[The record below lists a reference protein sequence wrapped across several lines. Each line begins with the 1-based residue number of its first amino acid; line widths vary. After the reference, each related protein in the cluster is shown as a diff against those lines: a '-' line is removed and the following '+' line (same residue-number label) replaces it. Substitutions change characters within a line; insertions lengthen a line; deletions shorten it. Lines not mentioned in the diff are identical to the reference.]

1 MSNLSISSVLTQR
14 IHFLSKSAVNTLLN
28 GRFPF
33 ILGFFLL
40 GLLVQPAS
48 SQGYALSPLSQ
59 LQIEGTSSVNSFTCT
74 AGRISGEGV
83 IQNLIKSAGSASNN
97 VVITVPIGKLD
108 CQNHR
113 MNRDLRDAL
122 KSDDHP
128 NIVFRLTQVEVLD
141 FLNSAKGTRQI
152 LTTGNLSLAGV
163 TRSVSVL
170 VEGYFDEWN
179 KLHGQGSVAMKM
191 TDFGVTPPSALLGL
205 VKAHNEITIR
215 FHLIAVSD
223 LQ

>member
-1 MSNLSISSVLTQR
+1 M
-14 IHFLSKSAVNTLLN
+14 
-28 GRFPF
+28 
-33 ILGFFLL
+33 
-40 GLLVQPAS
+40 
-48 SQGYALSPLSQ
+48 
-59 LQIEGTSSVNSFTCT
+59 
-74 AGRISGEGV
+74 
-83 IQNLIKSAGSASNN
+83 
-97 VVITVPIGKLD
+97 
-108 CQNHR
+108 
-113 MNRDLRDAL
+113 RDAL